1 MYLLYLS
8 VWVSAAEHLAPLRGT
23 LLYLQEVRV
32 HEVAD
37 VGRVEGLP
45 VAVHSLLEELAH
57 LTTVLK
63 NHNIRQSRWMSKP
76 IRVLFNNER
85 ILHFLLV
92 FNYKIK
98 LIY

>member
-1 MYLLYLS
+1 MS
-8 VWVSAAEHLAPLRGT
+8 VWVSAAEHLAPLCST

-32 HEVAD
+32 HEVTD

-63 NHNIRQSRWMSKP
+63 NHNIRQNRWMSKP
-76 IRVLFNNER
+76 IRVLFYNEK
-85 ILHFLLV
+85 ILLLLV

-98 LIY
+98 